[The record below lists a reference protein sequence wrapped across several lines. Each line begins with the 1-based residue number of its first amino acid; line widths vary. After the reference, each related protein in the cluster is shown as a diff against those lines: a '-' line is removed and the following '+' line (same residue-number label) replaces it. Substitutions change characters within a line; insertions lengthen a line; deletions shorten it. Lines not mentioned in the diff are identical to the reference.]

1 MLFRKIFIVLHKNE
15 VNRIPNDAENVFC
28 RSDYLKHLI
37 NKRTH
42 NLITPNPKETSIKA
56 KELLFIEN
64 KISDLI
70 VKKTIKKNTF
80 SGIQSF
86 EELLKPFLVVRIS
99 SYLYMKSVIPDS
111 EKYFVYG
118 KWNWKL
124 FDNKEDAIIQIEKI
138 KRRK

>member
-1 MLFRKIFIVLHKNE
+1 MPIENQLNFIEVRSKEQSEFYASKIFGIMLFRKIFIVLHKNE

-64 KISDLI
+64 NI
-70 VKKTIKKNTF
+70 
-80 SGIQSF
+80 
-86 EELLKPFLVVRIS
+86 
-99 SYLYMKSVIPDS
+99 
-111 EKYFVYG
+111 
-118 KWNWKL
+118 
-124 FDNKEDAIIQIEKI
+124 
-138 KRRK
+138 